1 MSSTREALGFWGKRE
16 EAKKLIQKTFFPLA
30 DTHPYAYLTVPV
42 DAEYD
47 ELVDALEALV
57 IEGSEEMRARYGG
70 REEGM

>member
-16 EAKKLIQKTFFPLA
+16 EAISEIRKTFFPLTVCAGSALTPACYEVYA
-30 DTHPYAYLTVPV
+30 D
-42 DAEYD
+42 
-47 ELVDALEALV
+47 LVDRLEELV